1 MNLAAPDLVHGVPY
15 VFAMKHNSLEDGP
28 GIRSVIFLKGCNL
41 NCSWCHNPES
51 KRRRNDLYYDKGAC
65 ISCREC
71 IGVCPPSALRMGD
84 PSIGEPPVV
93 IDRQA
98 CTTCFRCV
106 DSCPSRA
113 LSAVGRT
120 MSVDDLVDDVVQYK
134 TYFQASGG
142 GVTVSGGEPTLFM
155 EFLSTLLQRLKAEGL
170 HTLVETN
177 GRFRFDDFE
186 RVILPHTD
194 VIYLDMK
201 ILDRDDHKRF
211 CGTYNDVIKD
221 NFVRLHR
228 MSHTGQ
234 FCVVPRTPLIP
245 DITDT
250 EKNIREL
257 AQFYEANGVTRTI
270 VLKSNPLWAEKYVKL
285 GIDTIRIESPAT
297 RALYDTSRLEQLS
310 RIFQEYGVTAETG

>member
-1 MNLAAPDLVHGVPY
+1 
-15 VFAMKHNSLEDGP
+15 MKHNSLEDGP
-28 GIRSVIFLKGCNL
+28 GIRSVVFLKGCNL

-51 KRRRNDLYYDKGAC
+51 KHRTNELYYDRGSC

-71 IGVCPPSALRMGD
+71 VAVCPQGALRIGD

-93 IDRQA
+93 VDRQS
-98 CTTCFRCV
+98 CTTCFECV

-120 MSVDDLVDDVVQYK
+120 MSVDDVVRDVVQY
-134 TYFQASGG
+134 TSYFQASGG

-155 EFLSTLLQRLKAEGL
+155 DFLSALLQRFKAEGL

-177 GRFRFDDFE
+177 GRFCFDDFE
-186 RVILPHTD
+186 GAILPHTD

-201 ILDRDDHKRF
+201 ILDRHDHRRF

-221 NFVRLHR
+221 NFLRLHR
-228 MSHTGQ
+228 MSQTSQ
-234 FCVVPRTPLIP
+234 FCVIPRTPLIP

-270 VLKSNPLWAEKYVKL
+270 VLKSNPLWADKGPCPGVV
-285 GIDTIRIESPAT
+285 DTG
-297 RALYDTSRLEQLS
+297 
-310 RIFQEYGVTAETG
+310 FVVTPLVAA